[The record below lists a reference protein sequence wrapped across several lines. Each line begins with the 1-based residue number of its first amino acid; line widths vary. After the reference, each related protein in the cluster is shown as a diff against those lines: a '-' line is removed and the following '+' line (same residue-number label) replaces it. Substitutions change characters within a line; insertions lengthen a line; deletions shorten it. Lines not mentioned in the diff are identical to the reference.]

1 MCQAADG
8 RRVTSIPGD
17 LIHPEVRDGTVDQ
30 GSDVR
35 WAIHHPA
42 WLDRSDLAALPE
54 TAPEQLLA
62 RFAAEHSAMRYER
75 ASVTAAALVD
85 VIPRHPIGYYNLA
98 CALARLRRL
107 DEAHAALV
115 SAIQMGWDDPVH
127 LRFDPDLAPL
137 RRRASFAAL
146 VEAVEARRHARRLV
160 PGPLQSLDPVSVV
173 SRVALDISDMVPSP
187 EAPGVAVAV
196 FAGER
201 LLVSMSA
208 GFADPAARISMDPAC
223 RFPLS
228 MPTLWLVHMSPER
241 GHGRMVDGLVDQ
253 HLRAALQRADALD
266 SDMVRLTGRRHL
278 AGRAHTE
285 SPEDLHVWAEAIPD
299 AAVAHV
305 VAREFIRH
313 SGIQFG
319 DWIRDVAGRIQC
331 SETSVVEAAHAT
343 RDVIAIG
350 HSRLGTPLRCSA
362 VSGAAVLTTAEDF
375 GRMLCAFLSAAGP
388 GHAAIRTPQLP
399 TGARLIR
406 TLHGHC
412 LQFMQTDHGHTVLA
426 RFYLDT
432 ENEPGPVDAVTSR
445 AVGDRAEVS
454 WQPARGVV
462 ILINSEAGAAIAARL
477 AQAAIGG

>member
-1 MCQAADG
+1 M
-8 RRVTSIPGD
+8 S
-17 LIHPEVRDGTVDQ
+17 VRAELVHLAVCDGTADQ

-42 WLDRSDLAALPE
+42 WLDRSDLHGLPE
-54 TAPEQLLA
+54 TAPERLLA
-62 RFAAEHSAMRYER
+62 RFAAEHTAMRYER
-75 ASVTAAALVD
+75 ASETAAALVD

-115 SAIQMGWDDPVH
+115 SAVQMGWDDPVH

-137 RRRASFAAL
+137 RRHASFAAL
-146 VEAVEARRHARRLV
+146 VESVEARRHAQRLV
-160 PGPLQSLDPVSVV
+160 PGPMQSLDPVSVV
-173 SRVALDISDMVPSP
+173 SRLALDLSDMVPSP

-196 FAGER
+196 FAEER

-208 GFADPAARISMDPAC
+208 GFADPAARLSMEPAC

-228 MPTLWLVHMSPER
+228 TPMLWLARLGSEC
-241 GHGRMVDGLVDQ
+241 GHGRMVDELIDL
-253 HLRAALQRADALD
+253 HLRAAMQRADAVD
-266 SDMVRLTGRRHL
+266 SDMVRLTGRRYL

-285 SPEDLHVWAEAIPD
+285 FPEDPHVWAEAIPD

-331 SETSVVEAAHAT
+331 SGTSVVEAAHAA

-350 HSRLGTPLRCSA
+350 HSRLGTPLRGAA

-388 GHAAIRTPQLP
+388 GPAVNRTPQFP
-399 TGARLIR
+399 TGARLIQ
-406 TLHGHC
+406 TPHGPC

-432 ENEPGPVDAVTSR
+432 DDEPVPVDAETCR
-445 AVGDRAEVS
+445 AVGDRAEAL
-454 WQPARGVV
+454 WRPARGVV

-477 AQAAIGG
+477 AQVAIGG